1 MDIGIASMRY
11 AKALME
17 YAKSMG
23 AEDTLYKEFCMLD
36 RSFRKHPD
44 LRMALENP
52 ILTIREKLTLIC
64 TAAVGDAP
72 AGREFARFMTLVLK
86 NRRENFLQYICL
98 SFLDLYRKD
107 KHIGVGKL
115 ITAVPVSQ
123 EVRERIHD
131 SASSLLHASMELQ
144 TEVDPSIEGGF
155 IFDINDFR
163 LDASIATQL
172 KKVSFIDSP
181 SIVTSFIK
189 NVNTTLIIAKRKIT
203 VLKISNIQLGNFSLF
218 ICIFVFEV
226 LFSDFIYPPKK

>member
-1 MDIGIASMRY
+1 MDIGIVSMRY

-98 SFLDLYRKD
+98 SFLDLDAQFVPKQPFPSARKC
-107 KHIGVGKL
+107 GSVF
-115 ITAVPVSQ
+115 
-123 EVRERIHD
+123 
-131 SASSLLHASMELQ
+131 M
-144 TEVDPSIEGGF
+144 
-155 IFDINDFR
+155 
-163 LDASIATQL
+163 
-172 KKVSFIDSP
+172 
-181 SIVTSFIK
+181 
-189 NVNTTLIIAKRKIT
+189 T
-203 VLKISNIQLGNFSLF
+203 VLPPCCMPAWSCRLKWIPPLKVVLSSTSTTSVWMPVLLRSLR
-218 ICIFVFEV
+218 
-226 LFSDFIYPPKK
+226 K

>member
-1 MDIGIASMRY
+1 MDIGIVSMRY

-98 SFLDLYRKD
+98 SFLDLYRYACLSGTNPV
-107 KHIGVGKL
+107 HLPEFSGF
-115 ITAVPVSQ
+115 VP
-123 EVRERIHD
+123 ERQAYRCRKAD
-131 SASSLLHASMELQ
+131 NSRSRQPGSAGAH
-144 TEVDPSIEGGF
+144 P
-155 IFDINDFR
+155 
-163 LDASIATQL
+163 
-172 KKVSFIDSP
+172 
-181 SIVTSFIK
+181 
-189 NVNTTLIIAKRKIT
+189 
-203 VLKISNIQLGNFSLF
+203 
-218 ICIFVFEV
+218 
-226 LFSDFIYPPKK
+226 